1 MGHST
6 NEKPPYIYIYILE
19 SKCLPIRGQLPVAV
33 ASWQFSNFKKVS
45 LPVAR
50 CLWQMPQTLL
60 QQIVEYKAPR
70 QPSRIH
76 LEFPPWQLPR
86 GSGIAAS
93 LQLQK
98 VTLPVPRCPWPMPPT
113 SLRCGRLPV
122 AVASLQLSLCQAYR
136 CLLRFHQKSM
146 ENPPWRVPG
155 GAQASPEGSRCH
167 FVVPGRLPE
176 RPGSLPKAPADA
188 HGTALE
194 PPRVARG
201 GPRAR
206 FSPKI
211 MPKWS
216 KMHEK

>member
-1 MGHST
+1 MANCPWQWHRG
-6 NEKPPYIYIYILE
+6 NFPI
-19 SKCLPIRGQLPVAV
+19 SKK
-33 ASWQFSNFKKVS
+33 S
-45 LPVAR
+45 R
-50 CLWQMPQTLL
+50 CLLRVACGKCHKHWC
-60 QQIVEYKAPR
+60 KSKSPR

-98 VTLPVPRCPWPMPPT
+98 VTLPIPRCPWPMPPT

-122 AVASLQLSLCQAYR
+122 AVASLQLSLWQACR

-146 ENPPWRVPG
+146 ENPSWSVPG

-176 RPGSLPKAPADA
+176 RPGTLPTATADA
-188 HGTALE
+188 QEPPRGRHGTAHE
-194 PPRVARG
+194 PPRLARG
-201 GPRAR
+201 GPRA
-206 FSPKI
+206 SKSAKI
-211 MPKWS
+211 MPKL
-216 KMHEK
+216 MEKPSF

>member
-1 MGHST
+1 MANCPWQWHRC
-6 NEKPPYIYIYILE
+6 NIQI
-19 SKCLPIRGQLPVAV
+19 SK
-33 ASWQFSNFKKVS
+33 KY
-45 LPVAR
+45 R
-50 CLWQMPQTLL
+50 CLLR
-60 QQIVEYKAPR
+60 VACGKCHKHCCKSKSPR

-86 GSGIAAS
+86 GSGIAAI

-113 SLRCGRLPV
+113 SLHCGRLPV

-146 ENPPWRVPG
+146 ENPSWRVPG

-176 RPGSLPKAPADA
+176 RPGTLPKTPADA
-188 HGTALE
+188 QEPPRVSHGTAHE

-201 GPRAR
+201 GPRA
-206 FSPKI
+206 PKSV
-211 MPKWS
+211 KFRQ
-216 KMHEK
+216 KLVEKTSF

>member
-1 MGHST
+1 MANCQWQWNRG
-6 NEKPPYIYIYILE
+6 NFPI
-19 SKCLPIRGQLPVAV
+19 SK
-33 ASWQFSNFKKVS
+33 KY
-45 LPVAR
+45 R
-50 CLWQMPQTLL
+50 CLLR
-60 QQIVEYKAPR
+60 VACGKCHKHCCKSKSPR

-113 SLRCGRLPV
+113 SLHCGRLPV

-146 ENPPWRVPG
+146 ENPSWRVPG

-167 FVVPGRLPE
+167 FVVLGRLPD
-176 RPGSLPKAPADA
+176 RPGTLPKAPADA
-188 HGTALE
+188 QEPPRGPHGTAHE

-201 GPRAR
+201 GPRA
-206 FSPKI
+206 PK
-211 MPKWS
+211 
-216 KMHEK
+216 